1 MSFRKGNAKKKIRAL
16 KYYFLQSWVCSMGWS
31 GDRERER
38 GVATSHFQSHNDTI
52 SAKKKKFRSRK
63 IVLFARPDFIPFHKK
78 GNPQK
83 GFAPSFPIPELQ
95 SKKHPIL
102 SHKAFIPHHSTEGM
116 RRNNFTEPEK
126 CFFCKA
132 RFADGLVWRQRE
144 KSCNISF
151 PVSQRQRQ
159 KDNLSDREKIV
170 LSPKPGFIPQVQ
182 GVIPISDPRIAVQK
196 NDFIPKRV
204 VHLFSFR
211 KGNAENFSERL
222 KYFLQSRACLMG
234 WPGDRP
240 AFYMFTRCTF
250 PPPNPLPLS
259 SIYTQACT
267 PANTL
272 LSIS

>member
-1 MSFRKGNAKKKIRAL
+1 MFCKAGFVRWAGP
-16 KYYFLQSWVCSMGWS
+16 GTE
-31 GDRERER
+31 REREELQ
-38 GVATSHFQSHNDTI
+38 HLI
-52 SAKKKKFRSRK
+52 SSLTRTRAAPKKQFFRSRK
-63 IVLFARPDFIPFHKK
+63 IVLFARPDFIPWHKK

-151 PVSQRQRQ
+151 PVSPKQRQ

-170 LSPKPGFIPQVQ
+170 LSATPGFIPQVQ

-196 NDFIPKRV
+196 K
-204 VHLFSFR
+204 
-211 KGNAENFSERL
+211 
-222 KYFLQSRACLMG
+222 
-234 WPGDRP
+234 
-240 AFYMFTRCTF
+240 
-250 PPPNPLPLS
+250 
-259 SIYTQACT
+259 
-267 PANTL
+267 
-272 LSIS
+272 